1 MTGLLYLIG
10 LVICSIA
17 VGQHDGAYY
26 GWMVLGGGMMLLEI
40 IDIIT
45 MKVRK

>member
-1 MTGLLYLIG
+1 MAGLVYLIG

-26 GWMVLGGGMMLLEI
+26 GWMVLGGGMMLLAI
-40 IDIIT
+40 IDIINL
-45 MKVRK
+45 KVRK